1 MAKQHHF
8 VVVFDEDTKE
18 FSMDWDT
25 VSSRFADGNVWN
37 KDTDYWESA
46 SINDEDDSNYYK
58 QEALD
63 AVLNGWLQK
72 INETLE
78 EEEFTL

>member
-8 VVVFDEDTKE
+8 VVVFDEDTNE
-18 FSMDWDT
+18 FSMDWET
-25 VSSRFADGNVWN
+25 ASSRFADGNVWN
-37 KDTDYWESA
+37 KDENYWESA
-46 SINDEDDSNYYK
+46 SINDADDSNYYK

-63 AVLNGWLQK
+63 SVLNGWLQK